1 MRATGQARGG
11 RQQRWEEKFRKKNKS
26 QESAWL
32 CGGSLALQLLLASTS
47 KERLAH
53 RKLQRCKLFKRT
65 ERRTPHP
72 SVPGRERLPPAPA
85 ARGQGE
91 VPCALLLPTA
101 LGPDSPAQGLGF
113 PFLLLCIPSLR
124 QTYDPTTSPAPWSLS

>member
-1 MRATGQARGG
+1 MG
-11 RQQRWEEKFRKKNKS
+11 RKVQKEK
-26 QESAWL
+26 QESRVSLAVW
-32 CGGSLALQLLLASTS
+32 GSLALQLLLASTS

-91 VPCALLLPTA
+91 VPCALLLPAA

-113 PFLLLCIPSLR
+113 PFLLLCIPTLR